1 MKKLLPVFVCALV
14 LAGCSLKPASDSEM
28 TPEGSDVMAENTA
41 YEMGTDVPD
50 TIVEDFYFDAG
61 DEGLVLRNVLDEN
74 FEKRLSDKKILFA
87 DIKEGILTF
96 TEETA
101 EGAVNTQT
109 VNLAAY
115 TEFLNTEK

>member
-1 MKKLLPVFVCALV
+1 MKKILPVFVCAL
-14 LAGCSLKPASDSEM
+14 LLSGCSLFSGSE
-28 TPEGSDVMAENTA
+28 DVSTDPVVGETEQT

-61 DEGLVLRNVLDEN
+61 EEGLVLRNVLDEA
-74 FEKRLSDKKILFA
+74 FSKQLSTKKILFA

-101 EGAVNTQT
+101 EGGADTQT
-109 VNLAAY
+109 INLSAY